1 MKDRRRN
8 RNAWVPVISQLEE
21 EYMGGVEAFAVGT
34 MVVTFILIGI
44 SLYDEI

>member
-8 RNAWVPVISQLEE
+8 RNGWVPVTSQLEE

-34 MVVTFILIGI
+34 MVATFILIGI
-44 SLYDEI
+44 AFI

>member
-8 RNAWVPVISQLEE
+8 RNGWVPVTSQLEE
-21 EYMGGVEAFAVGT
+21 EYMGAVKSFAIGT

-44 SLYDEI
+44 AFI

>member
-8 RNAWVPVISQLEE
+8 RNGWVPITSQLEE
-21 EYMGGVEAFAVGT
+21 EYMGGVEALAVGT

-44 SLYDEI
+44 TLI

>member
-8 RNAWVPVISQLEE
+8 RNGWVPVTSQLEE

-34 MVVTFILIGI
+34 MVLTFILIGI
-44 SLYDEI
+44 THI